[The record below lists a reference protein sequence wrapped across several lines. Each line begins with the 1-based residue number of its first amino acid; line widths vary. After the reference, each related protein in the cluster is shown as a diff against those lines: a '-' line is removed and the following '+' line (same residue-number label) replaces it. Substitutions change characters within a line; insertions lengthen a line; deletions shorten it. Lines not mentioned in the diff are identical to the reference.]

1 MCMTPSSELHIY
13 VVTLLAAI
21 VIVVTQIHT
30 TFPVPIWSNI
40 ITILLAFDHR
50 ILLIECSSFIIIQ
63 SRLATYTLYGHFTTI
78 SLVQ

>member
-13 VVTLLAAI
+13 VVILQAAI

-50 ILLIECSSFIIIQ
+50 ILLIECSSFYN
-63 SRLATYTLYGHFTTI
+63 YTKQVSYVYFI
-78 SLVQ
+78 WAFYNY